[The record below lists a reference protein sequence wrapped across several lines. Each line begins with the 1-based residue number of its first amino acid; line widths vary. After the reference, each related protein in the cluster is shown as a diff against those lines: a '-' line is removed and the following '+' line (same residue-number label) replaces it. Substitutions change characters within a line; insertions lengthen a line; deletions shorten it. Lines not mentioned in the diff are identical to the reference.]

1 MGVGV
6 GVGICMGDLGISND
20 NVLFDMSVNCD
31 VDEELAAG
39 GDRLERKDEK

>member
-1 MGVGV
+1 M
-6 GVGICMGDLGISND
+6 GVGICMGLGDLGISND

-31 VDEELAAG
+31 EELAVG